1 METTLRHDNKQ
12 QEAQPRG
19 QEDSR
24 GGGDPSYGCRA
35 WELREGRGS
44 LLPAQGQVCH
54 STRKQYILTPTGFT
68 NEDFFF
74 FNVSH
79 NWTSR
84 VTGLATCSISGS
96 VVSPRIWVSLFSA
109 WRSTL
114 ASSSGWR
121 CSGLLAGGPQQLGL
135 LAFFYAL
142 WGEWE

>member
-74 FNVSH
+74 LMFH
-79 NWTSR
+79 ITGHPELPGLPR
-84 VTGLATCSISGS
+84 VLS
-96 VVSPRIWVSLFSA
+96 VAP
-109 WRSTL
+109 
-114 ASSSGWR
+114 
-121 CSGLLAGGPQQLGL
+121 
-135 LAFFYAL
+135 
-142 WGEWE
+142 